1 MATSFADHAC
11 ISFSDWC
18 ELWNVNKVTLIQS
31 TIYFLIQVNTK
42 LLPIKSHVTHNMQT
56 DGTNREAAY
65 KTVEFQNIQGH
76 SLEKTLYGGLLIVY
90 KSSVLVLNIHY
101 GERFYFDFH
110 QAQFDDKI
118 KNGNSYLYCF

>member
-1 MATSFADHAC
+1 MTTSFADHDC

-18 ELWNVNKVTLIQS
+18 ELWNVNKMTLIQS
-31 TIYFLIQVNTK
+31 TIYFLIHSDHQVNTK

-76 SLEKTLYGGLLIVY
+76 SFEKYWFKTLYGGLLMVY
-90 KSSVLVLNIHY
+90 RSSVLFLNIH
-101 GERFYFDFH
+101 FYSL
-110 QAQFDDKI
+110 QSSI
-118 KNGNSYLYCF
+118 